1 MSCTNESIYNALLD
15 MAVQGL
21 NPGKKQCYFIA
32 YGNQLL
38 LQRSYMGT
46 VMVAKRL
53 GGIKDVHANVVYL
66 GDEFKYD
73 VIVDGGVDV
82 TSHSSALENRGPD
95 KIIAAYAAIRL
106 NDGGRYTELM
116 TISEIKKAWGQGATR
131 GNSPAHQNFPE
142 EMAKKT
148 VINRACK
155 LFVNTSDDS
164 DLLSDSF
171 NRTTDNEYDYGK
183 TDTQGPAALPE
194 NASAASGEAARMD
207 ALLFGGAD
215 AAPDIPEPAHEEK
228 SKDEPTSDED
238 TSQVDAE
245 FEARMQ
251 EETREVFGE

>member
-66 GDEFKYD
+66 GDDFKYD
-73 VIVDGGVDV
+73 VIIEGGVDIV
-82 TSHSSALENRGPD
+82 NHSSALENRGPD
-95 KIIAAYAAIRL
+95 KIIAAYAAIKL

-183 TDTQGPAALPE
+183 TDTQGPAAPPE
-194 NASAASGEAARMD
+194 NTGAVSGEAARMD

-215 AAPDIPEPAHEEK
+215 VAPEVPEPAHEEIP
-228 SKDEPTSDED
+228 KDESTAGESAD
-238 TSQVDAE
+238 QADAE
-245 FEARMQ
+245 FEERM
-251 EETREVFGE
+251 ERETREAFGE